1 MISRRWTLC
10 ITLLCFS
17 SAWLSWRLLSAPL
30 AYAQDAGSAGTIK
43 AESRLVLV
51 DSVVTDKKR
60 NYIRDLTAKDFRV
73 WEDNKEQAIT
83 SFSFES
89 ENGSAPS
96 QRHYLVLFFDTSS
109 MEFGDQ
115 AHARDAAAKFID
127 ANAGPNR
134 LIAIVEFGGVLKI
147 TQNFTADAS
156 RLKKVVGGLKSSD
169 VNSNPESADNIAG
182 IAGPPAGPEVASL
195 ANPPSSGFPSL
206 STAEADFGARSV
218 LMALRDVAKSLQA
231 VPGRKTLVMLT
242 SGFPLTL
249 ELESELTAT
258 IDACNKYNVAV
269 YPIDVR
275 GLTVEMPTGPSGAEL
290 KWPSGAAPAHVRP
303 ATLTYL
309 GDRMPP
315 AHLLLVQ
322 HGGPGGGGGGGVG
335 GGHPGGGGGGGGA
348 GSGGGGHGG
357 SPGGSGGGSRGPS
370 GGGTRGTGGTPTG
383 VRGAGTVMPVSNYYN
398 SNFQPHDIVP
408 SFPPSA
414 SDNQQVL
421 YALAS
426 GTGGFVILNTNDLL
440 GGMQRIAAELSEY
453 YILGYVPADLPEG
466 SCHTLRVKV
475 DRGGTEVRSR
485 SGYCNVKPVDLLAGK
500 PEEKNLENAAQ
511 GTQPGTIPAAMAAPF
526 FYTSP
531 NTARVNMVMD
541 IPTNSIKFDKVKGKM
556 HATVNV
562 LGLASKPDGSIAGR
576 FSDAISLDF
585 DDKKQ
590 VEEFARQPY
599 PYQNQFDLACG
610 QYTLKVVF
618 SSGGEGV
625 GKIELPLN
633 IDPYDGKGMSLSAMA
648 LSKEIRRVSD
658 LATGLDAA
666 LMEDR
671 TLLITQGLE
680 IVPTAVYHFKTTDPA
695 AIYAEVY
702 EPLLIG
708 REHLQVGFELKVV
721 DKTGVE
727 KFDTGMQNAEPYMK
741 TGSPVIALG
750 LKLPVA
756 TLGPGSY
763 RVALQAIDSAG
774 NKTLARSAE
783 FEVE

>member
-1 MISRRWTLC
+1 MTSRRWTFCL
-10 ITLLCFS
+10 ILLCLS
-17 SAWLSWRLLSAPL
+17 GAWLSWRLLSAPV
-30 AYAQDAGSAGTIK
+30 AHAQDAGSAGTIK

-51 DSVVTDKKR
+51 DSVVTDKKG
-60 NYIRDLTAKDFRV
+60 NYVRDLAAKDFHV

-89 ENGSAPS
+89 DKGPS
-96 QRHYLVLFFDTSS
+96 PNQRHYLVLFFDNSS

-115 AHARDAAAKFID
+115 ANARNAAAKFID

-134 LIAIVEFGGVLKI
+134 LIAIVEFSGISKI

-156 RLKKVVGGLKSSD
+156 RLKRVVSGLKTSAVASNSTTDNATPTITDSSGG
-169 VNSNPESADNIAG
+169 VQ
-182 IAGPPAGPEVASL
+182 VASL
-195 ANPPSSGFPSL
+195 GTPVFGAPSL
-206 STAEADFGARSV
+206 SGFEADFGARSV
-218 LMALRDVAKSLQA
+218 LIALRDLAKNLSS
-231 VPGRKTLVMLT
+231 VPGRKTVVMLT
-242 SGFPLTL
+242 AGFPLTV
-249 ELESELTAT
+249 ELQSELTAV

-275 GLTVEMPTGPSGAEL
+275 GLVVPMPSAAPGAQL
-290 KWPSGAAPAHVRP
+290 RKPAAPARLMS
-303 ATLTYL
+303 ATLKYQ
-309 GDRMPP
+309 GNAPQP
-315 AHLLLVQ
+315 HLVLVQ
-322 HGGPGGGGGGGVG
+322 HGGGPGGGGGA
-335 GGHPGGGGGGGGA
+335 GGGGGHA
-348 GSGGGGHGG
+348 GGG
-357 SPGGSGGGSRGPS
+357 SPGGGTGGGGSHGGGPTGGTGGGSRGV
-370 GGGTRGTGGTPTG
+370 GGGTPPG
-383 VRGAGTVMPVSNYYN
+383 VRSGGLVTPVSNYYN
-398 SNFQPHDIVP
+398 SNFQPHNIVP

-440 GGMQRIAAELSEY
+440 GGMQKIAAELSEY
-453 YILGYVPADLPEG
+453 YILGYVPAELPEG

-475 DRGGTEVRSR
+475 ERSGTEVRSR
-485 SGYCNVKPVDLLAGK
+485 SGYCNVKPTDLLAGK

-511 GTQPGTIPAAMAAPF
+511 GNQPGSISAPMVAPF

-541 IPTNSIKFDKVKGKM
+541 IPTNAIKFDKVKGKM

-562 LGLASKPDGSIAGR
+562 LGIASKPDGTVAGR
-576 FSDAISLDF
+576 FSDAVNLDF

-610 QYTLKVVF
+610 QYTLKVAF

-648 LSKEIRRVSD
+648 LSKEIRRISD

-680 IVPTAVYHFKTTDPA
+680 IVPAAVYHFKKTDPA

-702 EPLLIG
+702 EPLLAG
-708 REHLQVGFELKVV
+708 SEHPQVGFEMKVV
-721 DKTGVE
+721 DKAGVE

-750 LKLPVA
+750 IKLPVA
-756 TLGPGSY
+756 TLEPGSY
-763 RVALQAIDSAG
+763 HVALQAIDSAG
-774 NKTLARSAE
+774 NKTPARSAE